1 MESFAMSEP
10 PRIVT
15 PNASDDEQY
24 DEKSLRPRR
33 LSEFIGQ
40 EKVVEQI
47 SISIDAARGR
57 SESLDHTLLY
67 GPPGL
72 GKTSLAMILANEM
85 GVQIK
90 ITSGPAIERQG
101 DLAAILTN
109 LQPGDILFIDEI
121 HRLNRAIEE
130 VLYPAMEDFALDI
143 VVGKGPG
150 ARNLRLSLPKFTVI
164 GATTRLALLT
174 SPLRDRFGLVQRME
188 FYSVDALNDIV
199 VRAGRILGVQMTP
212 EGARE
217 IAARGRG
224 TPRIVNRLLRRVRDY
239 AQVIADGVITQD
251 VAVRSLTSLEID
263 QLGLDENDIK

>member
-1 MESFAMSEP
+1 MSDP

-24 DEKSLRPRR
+24 DEKSLRPRK

-40 EKVVEQI
+40 EKVVDQLK
-47 SISIDAARGR
+47 ISIDAARGR
-57 SESLDHTLLY
+57 SEPLDHTLLY

-109 LQPGDILFIDEI
+109 LQPGDVLFIDEI

-164 GATTRLALLT
+164 GATSPYATAVQLHEVVDKDGTMVMQQRPGGFKVAPGAMLELKPGGNHLMFMGLRKPITAGALVPVTLIMSDGSQLT
-174 SPLRDRFGLVQRME
+174 FKALGKVFAGANE
-188 FYSVDALNDIV
+188 NYDAAMPMGN
-199 VRAGRILGVQMTP
+199 G
-212 EGARE
+212 
-217 IAARGRG
+217 
-224 TPRIVNRLLRRVRDY
+224 
-239 AQVIADGVITQD
+239 
-251 VAVRSLTSLEID
+251 
-263 QLGLDENDIK
+263 